1 MRRMP
6 VRLSAVALIA
16 LLVIAFFWL
25 EGPSQLSLEALKTR
39 RSELVGLY
47 QHHPAEM
54 VAVFCAVYVL
64 ITGFS
69 LPGAALLTLAAGAIF
84 GLLAGVVVVSIAS
97 TVGATIAFL
106 SSRFIFRDWVRK
118 RYGAQVSRMDR
129 GVERDGAL
137 YLLGLRLIPAVPF
150 FLLNLVMGMT
160 AMRPRTFVWASQL
173 GMLPATLVFV
183 NAGTQIATLT
193 SPADVLSPSILCS
206 LAMLG
211 LFPIAAARV
220 LEWMRRVRLY
230 RRWPQPARFDR
241 NLVVIGGGSAG
252 LVSAYVAAGSGAAVT
267 LVERE
272 RMGGDCLN
280 TGCVPSKALIAT
292 TRVIAQIR
300 NAKAY
305 GLAAADVKFEF
316 SEIMARVRHVIERI
330 RPHDSVERYS
340 ALGVECLAGEARL
353 VSPWEVEVRAENGN
367 VRRISTRAVIIA
379 TGARPSVPD
388 IPGLADLGFFTSDT
402 IWDLRVLPR
411 RLLVLGGGPIGC
423 ELAQAF
429 ARLGSEVTIVERG
442 PQLLPRE
449 DVDVARE
456 IERRFDN
463 EGIRVHL
470 GHFAARCAIS
480 DGEKKLIAFRDGSE
494 ITFLYDALLCAVGRT
509 PRVSGFGLEELG
521 IDLTGSGAV
530 ATNEFLQTRY
540 PNVLA
545 CGDVAGPYQFTHS
558 ASHQAWCAA
567 MNALFGGLRRM
578 RADYSVMPW
587 ATFVEPEVARVGL
600 NEREAAERGL
610 ACDVTRYDLSELDRA
625 IVDET
630 AQGFVKVLTEPGGGT
645 VLGATVVGERAGELI
660 GEYVAA
666 MRHGTGLSGILRTI
680 HVYPTYAEA
689 AKLLAGRWRAARVP
703 GWLLRWVGKYHGWR
717 RG

>member
-1 MRRMP
+1 MP

-16 LLVIAFFWL
+16 LLVTAFFWL
-25 EGPSQLSLEALKTR
+25 DGPSQLSFEALKMR

-47 QHHPAEM
+47 QRHPAGM
-54 VAVFCAVYVL
+54 VAVFSAVYVL

-84 GLLAGVVVVSIAS
+84 GLLAGVVVVSLAS

-106 SSRFIFRDWVRK
+106 SSRFILRDWVRK

-183 NAGTQIATLT
+183 NAGTQIATLA
-193 SPADVLSPSILCS
+193 SPADVLSPSVLCS
-206 LAMLG
+206 LALLG
-211 LFPIAAARV
+211 LFPIAAARM
-220 LEWMRRVRLY
+220 LEWLRRVRLY
-230 RRWPQPARFDR
+230 RRWPRPARFDR

-280 TGCVPSKALIAT
+280 TGCVPSKALVAT

-305 GLAAADVKFEF
+305 GLAVADVTFEF

-353 VSPWEVEVRAENGN
+353 VSPWEVEVRAEDGS

-388 IPGLADLGFFTSDT
+388 IPGLAELGFLTSDT

-470 GHFAARCAIS
+470 GHVAARCAIS
-480 DGEKKLIAFRDGSE
+480 DGEKKLIALRDGSE
-494 ITFLYDALLCAVGRT
+494 ITFSYDALLCAVGRT

-540 PNVLA
+540 PNILA

-630 AQGFVKVLTEPGGGT
+630 AHGFVKVLTEPGRGT

-660 GEYVAA
+660 GEYAAA